1 MPSGTSREKS
11 LLHVQ
16 TGEMAVLG
24 EQWWL
29 LFFLPFAISRTVS
42 TVLKYLHDGLQDISP
57 LTVSCTFNFCPS
69 QNFTTTP
76 KSVLLLLSLWGLG
89 KKAERRKRVCL
100 GPCDRSGSSVIW
112 FCAGTSPSWLGDTWQ
127 VLVRQQPGDSSVGL
141 RWGSMDQDSGTL
153 AGASRAF
160 RFSVASGFQGWR
172 RPHGDVGK

>member
-1 MPSGTSREKS
+1 MCLCILECN
-11 LLHVQ
+11 
-16 TGEMAVLG
+16 EMWFILIGKVWPDTLQCNWIARLDDDK
-24 EQWWL
+24 QKPWWPN
-29 LFFLPFAISRTVS
+29 LFCG
-42 TVLKYLHDGLQDISP
+42 GLQDISP
-57 LTVSCTFNFCPS
+57 LTISCTFNFCPS

-100 GPCDRSGSSVIW
+100 GPCGRSGSSVIW

-153 AGASRAF
+153 AGASRPF
-160 RFSVASGFQGWR
+160 TFSVASGFQGWR